1 MIGNLFSTLISK
13 ILAGALAI
21 ALASHLYTT
30 IDRNQWRAA
39 ARKAND
45 TLALVKPA
53 QELALAKAQA
63 AIAAKEAYYKEHA
76 NDTDKDYAAAISDA
90 RSATDRYIAAHRV
103 PACPASGAASGTPAS
118 PQGNSAQ
125 GSDGPGTAPYMVA
138 VSPEDVSICTSNT
151 LRLEAVKVWA
161 EGL

>member
-1 MIGNLFSTLISK
+1 MIANLFSTLISK
-13 ILAGALAI
+13 LLGGALVAALL
-21 ALASHLYTT
+21 ALALTT
-30 IDRNQWRAA
+30 INRNQWRAA
-39 ARKAND
+39 ARSANA

-63 AIAAKEAYYKEHA
+63 AIAAKEAYYKEQA
-76 NDTDKDYAAAISDA
+76 NAADQNYATAVDDA

-103 PACPASGAASGTPAS
+103 RVCPASGAASAAPAR
-118 PQGNSAQ
+118 PQGNAPQ
-125 GSDGPGTAPYMVA
+125 GADGPGAAPYMVA

-151 LRLEAVKVWA
+151 LRLEAGKLWA

>member
-1 MIGNLFSTLISK
+1 MIW
-13 ILAGALAI
+13 ILANWKTALGI
-21 ALASHLYTT
+21 AGTAVFAALLLITT

-63 AIAAKEAYYKEHA
+63 AIAAKEAYYKEQA
-76 NDTDKDYAAAISDA
+76 NAADQNYATAVDDA

-103 PACPASGAASGTPAS
+103 PVCPASGAASTAPAR

-151 LRLEAVKVWA
+151 LRLEAGKAWA

>member
-1 MIGNLFSTLISK
+1 MIWIIANWKTALGIAGTAVFAALLLIT
-13 ILAGALAI
+13 A
-21 ALASHLYTT
+21 

-39 ARKAND
+39 ARSANA

-53 QELALAKAQA
+53 QELALAEAKA
-63 AIAAKEAYYKEHA
+63 AIATKEAYYKEQA
-76 NDTDKDYAAAISDA
+76 NAADQNYATAVDDA

-103 PACPASGAASGTPAS
+103 PACPASGAASAAPAR
-118 PQGNSAQ
+118 PQGNAAQ

-138 VSPEDVSICTSNT
+138 VSPEDVSVCTTNT
-151 LRLEAVKVWA
+151 LRLEAGKLWA

>member
-1 MIGNLFSTLISK
+1 MIGSLFSTLISK
-13 ILAGALAI
+13 ILGGALVAALL
-21 ALASHLYTT
+21 ALALTT
-30 IDRNQWRAA
+30 INRNQWRAA
-39 ARKAND
+39 ARKAD
-45 TLALVKPA
+45 ATLALVKPA

-63 AIAAKEAYYKEHA
+63 AIAAKETYYKEQA
-76 NDTDKDYAAAISDA
+76 NAADQNYATAVDDA

-103 PACPASGAASGTPAS
+103 SACPTSGAASAAPAR
-118 PQGNSAQ
+118 PQSNAAQ

-151 LRLEAVKVWA
+151 LRLEAGKLWT